1 MDSSNNKP
9 SFKLNRSKKFWSLF
23 GLKKISLAKSKQI
36 VNGNGGARRKE
47 QINFD
52 KKLVFSLA
60 KSRIP
65 NLTQLKYL
73 KKYLSVWEKW
83 LLRLSFIF
91 IVASLLFIG
100 ASFYT
105 NNLKL
110 IAIAGGVYSEG
121 LIGAPKYINP
131 LYANISDVDHDI
143 SQLLYSSLF
152 QRGGNGELVKDLAE
166 NYEISED
173 NKIYT
178 FTIRAGV
185 KWHDDTLLTVDDI
198 IFTFNAIQ
206 DSEYKSSLRA
216 GFIGVDIEKI
226 DDRSFKFILSDPY
239 AAFLELLT
247 FGILPSQYWH
257 QISPESASL
266 AELNLK
272 PIGSGPYR
280 FDKFVKDKTGHIKE
294 YNLIINEDYYGA
306 APFINITY
314 KFFPNFAE
322 AVAALNDSNVDG
334 ISYLPQEFR
343 ENLIKPKAYNF
354 HKLYLPQLTVIF
366 FNQANNPALADKNVR
381 QALALS
387 VDRSKIIN
395 NILAGNA
402 HVVNGPILPNSFA
415 YYNDIKLY
423 DYNPAQAKELLDKAG
438 WQLAEITADDI
449 AQAEAD
455 ATSEDENIKNKAALI
470 QYLGQGNWR
479 RKDNNYFT
487 LTLTTV
493 ERNENEDIVKAVQQY
508 WQEIGVKTEIA
519 VLPASQM
526 QAEIIKPRNFEALFY
541 GQVVG
546 TDPDPYA
553 FWHSSQ
559 IGANGFNLANY
570 ANPEVDQLL
579 EDARLI
585 SNIDERKEKYKQFQ
599 EIIAEA
605 EPAIFMFSPT
615 YTYIQSNKL
624 KGFNVSNILY
634 PSDRFANINE
644 WYLKIGKK
652 LIWPDD

>member
-9 SFKLNRSKKFWSLF
+9 FFKLNRSKKFWSFL
-23 GLKKISLAKSKQI
+23 GLRKIFLIKHKRN
-36 VNGNGGARRKE
+36 VNGNGRVRGKQ
-47 QINFD
+47 QIDFD

-65 NLTQLKYL
+65 NLTQLKYI
-73 KKYLSVWEKW
+73 KKYLNPGERW

-91 IVASLLFIG
+91 IIISLLFI
-100 ASFYT
+100 SVRFYT

-110 IAIAGGVYSEG
+110 IAVAGGTYSEG

-152 QRGGNGELVKDLAE
+152 KRNGSGELVQDLVE
-166 NYEISED
+166 NYQISED
-173 NKIYT
+173 NKIYI
-178 FTIRAGV
+178 FQIRPGV

-198 IFTFNAIQ
+198 IFTFNAIK
-206 DSEYKSSLRA
+206 DSQYKSSLRA
-216 GFIGVDIEKI
+216 GFIGVEIEKI
-226 DDRSFKFILSDPY
+226 DDQSFKFILSNPY

-247 FGILPSQYWH
+247 FGILPAKYWY
-257 QISPESASL
+257 QIPPESASL

-272 PIGSGPYR
+272 PIGSGLYK
-280 FDKFVKDKTGHIKE
+280 FDQFIKDKAGHIKE
-294 YNLIINEDYYGA
+294 YNLKINEDYYREP
-306 APFINITY
+306 PFINITY
-314 KFFPNFAE
+314 KFFPNFTE
-322 AVAALNDSNVDG
+322 AIAALNDSNIDG

-343 ENLIKPKAYNF
+343 GDLITPKAYHF

-381 QALALS
+381 QALALA
-387 VDRSKIIN
+387 VDRDKIIN
-395 NILAGNA
+395 DILAGDA
-402 HVVNGPILPNSFA
+402 YVVNSPILPNSFA
-415 YYNDIKLY
+415 YYNDIQVY
-423 DYNPAQAKELLDKAG
+423 DFNLGQAKELLEKAG
-438 WQLAEITADDI
+438 WQSVEITADDI
-449 AQAEAD
+449 TQAEAD
-455 ATSEDENIKNKAALI
+455 AASEDESVRNKAALI
-470 QYLGQGNWR
+470 LDLGQGSWR
-479 RKDNNYFT
+479 RKDNNY
-487 LTLTTV
+487 LTIILTTI
-493 ERNENEDIVKAVQQY
+493 ERNENEDIVRAVQGY
-508 WQEIGVKTEIA
+508 WQKIGVKTKIA

-526 QAEIIKPRNFEALFY
+526 QAEIIKPRDFEALFY

-546 TDPDPYA
+546 ADPDLYA

-570 ANPEVDQLL
+570 ANEEVDQLL
-579 EDARLI
+579 EEARLI
-585 SNIDERKEKYKQFQ
+585 SDIDKRKEKYRKFQ
-599 EIIAEA
+599 EIIAEE

-644 WYLKIGKK
+644 WYLKTGKK
-652 LIWPDD
+652 LIWPND